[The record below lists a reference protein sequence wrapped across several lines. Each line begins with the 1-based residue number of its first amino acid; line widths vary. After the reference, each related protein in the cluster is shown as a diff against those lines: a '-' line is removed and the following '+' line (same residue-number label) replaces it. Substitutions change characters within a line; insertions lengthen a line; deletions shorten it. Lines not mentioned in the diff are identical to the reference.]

1 MSQESVPPI
10 NPAPGEFVG
19 DSSARSAKRLFH
31 ATRPKFFP
39 ASVLPVVVGTAW
51 GAYVAGA
58 FDAYVFMLALVATVC
73 VHAASNVLNDV
84 GDEMIGTDRINEQR
98 IYPYTGGSRFI
109 QMGIL
114 SQSIM
119 ARLGA
124 GLLVF
129 AAILG
134 VLLFLEKGPAIL
146 LFGLAGIALG
156 VLYSLGPVK
165 LSSLGIGEIAVAVAF
180 GVLPVTGAA
189 WLQGASI
196 DTALVLYSLPVSAWV
211 FAILFINEVPDIK
224 ADGATGKNTLPV
236 RLGLQGEVTS
246 LAEIG
251 ESLDPETAADLVSRA
266 ATSPRKPGLKGE
278 ANQRPPRTAFADGRD
293 PRDMFDQCDSSRG
306 RSQRTGEH
314 AKEGCFACPVVS
326 DHSDEF
332 AAPKLDV
339 DASNDGLA
347 AVPGDR
353 TTPSQL
359 HGGSRAHGVFPSEG
373 MLAAG
378 MAMVPRGLSTSMRS
392 VFK

>member
-1 MSQESVPPI
+1 MSQESVQPI
-10 NPAPGEFVG
+10 NPAPDDFAG
-19 DSSARSAKRLFH
+19 DSGARSAKRLFH

-58 FDAYVFMLALVATVC
+58 FDAYVFVLALVATVC

-84 GDEMIGTDRINEQR
+84 GDETIGTDRINEQR

-119 ARLGA
+119 ARLGV
-124 GLLVF
+124 GLLLV

-165 LSSLGIGEIAVAVAF
+165 LSSLGIGEVAVAVAF
-180 GVLPVTGAA
+180 GVLPVIGSA

-196 DTALVLYSLPVSAWV
+196 DTALVLYSMPVSAWV
-211 FAILFINEVPDIK
+211 FAILFINEVPDIE

-236 RLGLQGEVTS
+236 RLGLQGTS
-246 LAEIG
+246 RTFFIAQVIAAIVITYMAIQQMLPMLA
-251 ESLDPETAADLVSRA
+251 PLVPLGLLILAWRA
-266 ATSPRKPGLKGE
+266 ASAIRAGIKDRGAMTQAIESTLAIHTIGCVWLAGCMVY
-278 ANQRPPRTAFADGRD
+278 QIAF
-293 PRDMFDQCDSSRG
+293 
-306 RSQRTGEH
+306 
-314 AKEGCFACPVVS
+314 
-326 DHSDEF
+326 
-332 AAPKLDV
+332 
-339 DASNDGLA
+339 
-347 AVPGDR
+347 
-353 TTPSQL
+353 
-359 HGGSRAHGVFPSEG
+359 
-373 MLAAG
+373 
-378 MAMVPRGLSTSMRS
+378 
-392 VFK
+392 